1 MSFEVHYSA
10 YYTYHEKKGS
20 IIVVT
25 QTAMALK
32 ILLVLK
38 QNVSSCL
45 HLQFPPIIS
54 SLMLVPSLLM
64 FLHHPLQSSWI
75 LGSSNSIKVIT
86 VLC

>member
-10 YYTYHEKKGS
+10 YYTYHEKKVI

-54 SLMLVPSLLM
+54 LMLVTSLLM
-64 FLHHPLQSSWI
+64 FLHHPLQSLCI